1 MFLCFLQFVLDSLA
15 NCHSLLRA
23 GVYLFHSERSLSLF
37 AYIHA
42 GAGQLILVKDGGTSV
57 V

>member
-15 NCHSLLRA
+15 NCHSLLSA
-23 GVYLFHSERSLSLF
+23 GVYLFHSERSLF